1 MEFCTSCGAR
11 RADGANFCGSC
22 GRPFADALRA
32 APPELP
38 PAGPEQ
44 APDDTPFGGEITL
57 VAVLLTLFAPFIAL
71 IVALVMR
78 SSEVR
83 PRRRGFLKSW
93 AIASAA
99 WLCTGWIV
107 VFFLVVGVSS
117 SAGGCKGGIDRFSV
131 PSFQSSD
138 NVHWT
143 ATYSCVGGGT
153 KTVPYHGKVP

>member
-1 MEFCTSCGAR
+1 VEFCTNGGAR
-11 RADGANFCGSC
+11 RADGAHFCGSC
-22 GRPFADALRA
+22 GRPFPDGLRS
-32 APPELP
+32 APPEP
-38 PAGPEQ
+38 RAGSEHV
-44 APDDTPFGGEITL
+44 PDDTPFGGETRSW
-57 VAVLLTLFAPFIAL
+57 
-71 IVALVMR
+71 R

-93 AIASAA
+93 PIASTA

-107 VFFLVVGVSS
+107 VVFLVVGVSS

-131 PSFQSSD
+131 PSSQSSD

-143 ATYSCVGGGT
+143 ATSSCIGGGT